1 MLGSLFHRSRTYL
14 LDQID
19 STRATR
25 LLHWIFLGA
34 MLILTAWLIYFAFV
48 TISMPYQIEY
58 REGAAQLLTQ
68 VLLRGGNP
76 FSSAYQPLAFNNYG
90 IVYNLVAFPFAAWFG
105 NTLAVYRSI
114 NLLFILFSCALVA
127 FTIIQVY
134 GDRYFGFASGVFV
147 GMALLSR
154 GGLGAFPGAL
164 GEFLFLAAV
173 LIPLLRRFD
182 PSALILS
189 AVLSVILYYTKPYF
203 VLSFGIVATYVFV
216 FVSKRKG
223 LLYSFSFGVLFVLSY
238 LFVRYY
244 LKYYFIDTFIGNES
258 NTKSSVA
265 ILTVQL
271 VEWLREFYPAIVLG
285 LLVLVLSAA
294 AAWRP
299 SALPRIDLRALDQ
312 PLVASSVSYFAFFF
326 LVCFLAF
333 CLILGQYSGGILTYL
348 FQIVVIPF
356 FLWLLQALQP
366 RTRLALLAPGVLLFN
381 MILFGLIWFQP
392 ALLEQKDSMAWA
404 RLFQYV
410 DQSKNILNSPVIASE
425 MVRIG
430 LQPVDSG
437 QTEYFYHVKPY
448 PDDKLI
454 GPNYD
459 EVKAAGKQFK
469 DSIHNSVTRGNY
481 DAIIISEGENFFVP
495 SDIAQYYV
503 RVDSLTVL
511 MPQSSEQWNLE
522 VWKPT
527 VAGVP

>member
-223 LLYSFSFGVLFVLSY
+223 LLYSFS
-238 LFVRYY
+238 
-244 LKYYFIDTFIGNES
+244 
-258 NTKSSVA
+258 
-265 ILTVQL
+265 
-271 VEWLREFYPAIVLG
+271 
-285 LLVLVLSAA
+285 
-294 AAWRP
+294 
-299 SALPRIDLRALDQ
+299 
-312 PLVASSVSYFAFFF
+312 
-326 LVCFLAF
+326 
-333 CLILGQYSGGILTYL
+333 
-348 FQIVVIPF
+348 
-356 FLWLLQALQP
+356 
-366 RTRLALLAPGVLLFN
+366 
-381 MILFGLIWFQP
+381 
-392 ALLEQKDSMAWA
+392 
-404 RLFQYV
+404 
-410 DQSKNILNSPVIASE
+410 
-425 MVRIG
+425 
-430 LQPVDSG
+430 
-437 QTEYFYHVKPY
+437 
-448 PDDKLI
+448 
-454 GPNYD
+454 
-459 EVKAAGKQFK
+459 
-469 DSIHNSVTRGNY
+469 
-481 DAIIISEGENFFVP
+481 
-495 SDIAQYYV
+495 
-503 RVDSLTVL
+503 
-511 MPQSSEQWNLE
+511 
-522 VWKPT
+522 
-527 VAGVP
+527 